1 VRQRI
6 ARRLPDRCDIYR
18 DTKTGEN
25 DIGEPLYDGGNP
37 DIDDPVESDVPCAF
51 DDESTSFVR
60 EDSGER
66 VQRPAAVRFE
76 AQRDIREGDTLDID
90 AAAGCLEVRGIDT
103 RRDHV
108 RGQAVMQVVE
118 VERV

>member
-1 VRQRI
+1 MRQRI
-6 ARRLPDRCDIYR
+6 ARRLPNRCEIYR
-18 DTKTGEN
+18 ETKAGEN
-25 DIGEPLYDGGNP
+25 ELGEPLYDGG
-37 DIDDPVESDVPCAF
+37 DSETDQPVESGVPCAF

-76 AQRDIREGDTLDID
+76 AHRDIREGDTLDVD
-90 AAAGCLEVRGIDT
+90 AAADYLEVRGIDT

-108 RGQAVMQVVE
+108 RGQAVMQVAE